1 MSQSLGIKLS
11 CSRSDSNMLF
21 INQLAQRTTKD
32 GPMDSVEFMRLL
44 LESQQQQNE
53 FLGTASISK
62 TPYQMA
68 PVELTEVKK
77 QIQDLLNNNFIRLST
92 STWGA
97 LVLLVKKKDGTQR
110 LCIDYRELNEVTI
123 KNKYPLPR
131 INDLF
136 DQLCGATIFS
146 RLDLRPS
153 YHRLKVQA

>member
-1 MSQSLGIKLS
+1 MSQSLEIKLS
-11 CSRSDSNMLF
+11 CSRSDSNLIF
-21 INQLAQRTTKD
+21 INQLAQRTTED
-32 GPMDSVEFMRLL
+32 GPTDSAEFMRLL
-44 LESQQQQNE
+44 LESQRQQNE
-53 FLGTASISK
+53 FPSTAPISK

-136 DQLCGATIFS
+136 DQLCGATIFF